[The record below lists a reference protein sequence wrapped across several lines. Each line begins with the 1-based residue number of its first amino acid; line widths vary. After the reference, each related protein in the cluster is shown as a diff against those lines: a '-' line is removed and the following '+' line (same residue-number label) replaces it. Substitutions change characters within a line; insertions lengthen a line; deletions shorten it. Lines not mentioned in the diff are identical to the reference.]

1 MADSN
6 IDLIIA
12 QINTI
17 LTAVTGI
24 SKVQS
29 YEALY
34 LNNLNSATIWWG
46 GIPEIR
52 DQSLGAKE
60 IDYQVIIQINVF
72 LANGVEAQTTLKDMV
87 VAAMQA
93 LNNKPDLNSSCLYHN
108 VKSVENIF
116 DVIRNGNLYAIGM
129 ITLIATK
136 EELTL

>member
-12 QINTI
+12 QVNAIM
-17 LTAVTGI
+17 TAVTGI

-29 YEALY
+29 YEPLF

-60 IDYQVIIQINVF
+60 VDYQVIVQINVF
-72 LANGVEAQTTLKDMV
+72 LASGVEAQTTLKDV
-87 VAAMQA
+87 VVSAMQA
-93 LNNKPDLNSSCLYHN
+93 LNVKPDLNSTCLYHRIT
-108 VKSVENIF
+108 SVENIF
-116 DVIRNGNLYAIGM
+116 DINRNGNLYATGM

>member
-1 MADSN
+1 MMADSN

-17 LTAVTGI
+17 LAAVTGI

-29 YEALY
+29 YAPLY

-60 IDYQVIIQINVF
+60 IDYQIVIQINVF
-72 LANGVEAQTTLKDMV
+72 LAGGVEAQTKLKDVV

-93 LNNKPDLNSSCLYHN
+93 LNNKPDLNSTCLYHN
-108 VKSVENIF
+108 VNSVENMF
-116 DVIRNGNLYAIGM
+116 VTDRNNVFAVGM
-129 ITLIATK
+129 ITLTATK
-136 EELTL
+136 EETI

>member
-6 IDLIIA
+6 VDLIIA

-29 YEALY
+29 YAPLY

-60 IDYQVIIQINVF
+60 IDYQIVIQINVF
-72 LANGVEAQTTLKDMV
+72 LANGVEAQTTLKDVV

-93 LNNKPDLNSSCLYHN
+93 LNSKPDLNSSCLYHN
-108 VKSVENIF
+108 VNSVENMF
-116 DVIRNGNLYAIGM
+116 VTDRNNVFAVGM
-129 ITLIATK
+129 ITLTATK
-136 EELTL
+136 EETI